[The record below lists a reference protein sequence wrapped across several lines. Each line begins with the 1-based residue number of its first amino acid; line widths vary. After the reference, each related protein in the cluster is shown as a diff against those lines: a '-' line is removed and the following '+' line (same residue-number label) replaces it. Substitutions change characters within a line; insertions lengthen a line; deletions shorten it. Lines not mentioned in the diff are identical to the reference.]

1 VKSFT
6 IGIAAAVPT
15 GAAPPDTRHS
25 STISV
30 GCRIDLKRKYLRRNR
45 HVMNVDDPARNFWR
59 AKSSAGPPL
68 QAIRRARRRFVR
80 LIYSAPMARSIAS
93 MTP

>member
-15 GAAPPDTRHS
+15 GAASPDTPHS

-30 GCRIDLKRKYLRRNR
+30 GCWIGLERKYLRRNR

-59 AKSSAGPPL
+59 AKSSAGSPS
-68 QAIRRARRRFVR
+68 QAIRRARTSR
-80 LIYSAPMARSIAS
+80 LGVSSG
-93 MTP
+93 